1 VADRVIKNGQTQT
14 STEWLREQIA
24 METEGATSP
33 AQSSPL
39 TVEQEQ
45 EIERLAAADKFM
57 RMRRVR
63 ELAPGWSEM
72 TRIAYART
80 FAQLS
85 VEFQAAADY
94 CKRYRADDDIPEW
107 LRANGAV

>member
-94 CKRYRADDDIPEW
+94 CKRYQVYDDVPDCWKEQ
-107 LRANGAV
+107 A

>member
-1 VADRVIKNGQTQT
+1 MTDRVIKNGTVQT

-24 METEGATSP
+24 MESE
-33 AQSSPL
+33 
-39 TVEQEQ
+39 EQEQ

-94 CKRYRADDDIPEW
+94 CKRYQVYDDVPDCWKEQ
-107 LRANGAV
+107 A

>member
-1 VADRVIKNGQTQT
+1 
-14 STEWLREQIA
+14 
-24 METEGATSP
+24 
-33 AQSSPL
+33 
-39 TVEQEQ
+39 VEQEQ

>member
-1 VADRVIKNGQTQT
+1 MTDRIIKNGGTQT

-24 METEGATSP
+24 MESEGSTSP

-63 ELAPGWSEM
+63 ELVKTWPET

-94 CKRYRADDDIPEW
+94 CKRYQVYDDVPDCWKEQ
-107 LRANGAV
+107 A

>member
-1 VADRVIKNGQTQT
+1 MTHVKLDGRILSERELQALRIAD
-14 STEWLREQIA
+14 
-24 METEGATSP
+24 ETEGSTSP

-39 TVEQEQ
+39 THEQEQ

-63 ELAPGWSEM
+63 ELAPTWSEI
-72 TRIAYART
+72 TRSAYART

-94 CKRYRADDDIPEW
+94 CKRYRADDEIPEW
-107 LRANGAV
+107 LRTGGAS